1 MIQIH
6 SSFLKMA
13 DNKKRKRLTAYEP
26 LWEKDFPIGPASQNI
41 IVTHVKK
48 LFLVD
53 TWVEGML
60 LDTVILKQIQFI
72 T

>member
-1 MIQIH
+1 
-6 SSFLKMA
+6 MA
-13 DNKKRKRLTAYEP
+13 DNKKRKRLTAYESS
-26 LWEKDFPIGPASQNI
+26 WEKDFPIGPASQNI
-41 IVTHVKK
+41 IVTHFKK